1 MMLATRDIN
10 VAPPPPPLFS
20 FFYFYFW
27 GGGNYDQM
35 NEFLQCLLIN
45 QLDIIYQLTVA
56 GRPTLPKASSI
67 SMDVHMCWSDF
78 RNILRFPLNAE
89 LTYIQTTEAC

>member
-1 MMLATRDIN
+1 MLATRDIN
-10 VAPPPPPLFS
+10 VVPHSPPHPPTPSLFL
-20 FFYFYFW
+20 FLGW
-27 GGGNYDQM
+27 GNYDQM

-67 SMDVHMCWSDF
+67 SMGVHMC
-78 RNILRFPLNAE
+78 
-89 LTYIQTTEAC
+89 